1 MMRSEVVPAVGAHVA
16 LRRMSDGVEDV
27 VPAEVVGHLNDPA
40 LGDVLEL
47 RPLGSRKTLQ
57 RVWPS
62 PTLELPP
69 AV

>member
-1 MMRSEVVPAVGAHVA
+1 MMRSEIIPPVGTQ
-16 LRRMSDGVEDV
+16 LRIRRMSAGSEDL
-27 VPAEVVGHLNDPA
+27 VPAEVVAHLNDPR

-47 RPLGSRKTLQ
+47 RPLGSRRTLQ